1 MSFSTKDG
9 IKTTIIES
17 VYNEILSRRSHYY
30 YYISKILPWSDE
42 TTPPNVSNTQIDEY
56 ETRNQMITAKRIS
69 SGDASFVIPR
79 RNWSANVVYDQ
90 FDGNYSAS
98 FTSSSGATSLKSS
111 TFYVLTDEFNVYK
124 VLSNGNGRESN
135 IKPTGTD
142 STTTATGDGYIW
154 KYMYTIPL
162 SIRNRFLTDDVM
174 PVQRSLNNA
183 YFSNGQVRLVTIDNA
198 GLGYDNA
205 NTTLTLTGD
214 GVGANLEAIVN
225 SNTGSIVDV
234 IVVDPGEGYT
244 HLDIEVVG
252 SGSSA
257 NLFPQ
262 LTIGDL
268 DTVQSH
274 VELSAIDGAVYS
286 IRVDNVGSSYTYAT
300 VRVLGDGD
308 ISEAANANAYPVISN
323 SNTITEIIVDDP
335 GFGYTHANVEIVGDG
350 TNANAIAIMSPQ
362 NGHGFDAVSELFADK
377 IMFFSTINNERIHDV
392 DVNNDYRQ
400 FGIIK
405 NLQQYNGSSTR
416 KFGNARIF
424 ANASGTPCFL
434 CNIGTVVDGTG
445 NALTRDTVLELN
457 GDSSKL
463 FTVVEVVSGNNQVL
477 LNNLNNHDI
486 VANTVF
492 YESNTGTSFT
502 VSSVDAH
509 PTINK
514 FSGDLLFIDNRT
526 SVSYSDQQLVTLRT
540 TLSI

>member
-1 MSFSTKDG
+1 MSFATKDD
-9 IKTTIIES
+9 IKTTVVES
-17 VYNEILSRRSHYY
+17 IYNEILSRRSHYY

-42 TTPPNVSNTQIDEY
+42 TSPPTVSNTQIDEY
-56 ETRNQMITAKRIS
+56 ETRNQIITAKRIS
-69 SGDASFVIPR
+69 AGDASFVIPR
-79 RNWSANVVYDQ
+79 RNWAANVVYDQ

-111 TFYVLTDEFNVYK
+111 SFYVLTDEFNVYK

-142 STTTATGDGYIW
+142 STLTTTGDGYIW
-154 KYMYTIPL
+154 KYIYTIPL

-198 GLGYDNA
+198 GSGYNNA

-214 GVGANLEAIVN
+214 GVGANLQAIVN

-252 SGSSA
+252 SGTSA

-262 LTIGDL
+262 LTEGDL

-274 VELSAIDGAVYS
+274 VELSAIEGAVHA
-286 IRVDNVGSSYTYAT
+286 IRVDNVGSNYSHAT
-300 VRVLGDGD
+300 IRIFGDGD
-308 ISEAANANAYPVISN
+308 ISDASNANAYPVISN

-335 GFGYTHANVEIVGDG
+335 GFGYTHANVVITGDG
-350 TNANAIAIMSPQ
+350 SNANAIAIMSPQ
-362 NGHGFDAVSELFADK
+362 NGHGFDAISELFADK
-377 IMFFSTINNERIHDV
+377 LMFFSTINNERIHNV

-400 FGIIK
+400 FGIVK
-405 NLQQYNGSSTR
+405 NLLQYNGSSTR
-416 KFGNARIF
+416 KFSNAKIF
-424 ANASGTPCFL
+424 ANSLGTPCFL
-434 CNIGTVVDGTG
+434 CNIGSVIDDTG

-463 FTVVEVVSGNNQVL
+463 FTVVEVIAGNNQIL
-477 LNNLNNHDI
+477 INNINNHDI
-486 VANTVF
+486 VAGTVF
-492 YESNTGTSFT
+492 QESNTGSSFT
-502 VSSVDAH
+502 VSAVDAH

-526 SVSYSDQQLVTLRT
+526 SISYSDQQLVTLRT